1 MATAF
6 DALNLGPELLEACRR
21 QGFKAPTPI
30 QSLVVPVVARG
41 RDAVV
46 EAKTGSGKTLA
57 YGLPLLDRAPLQE
70 GLPETLIIVPTR
82 ELAQQVESDL
92 TKTAGTLSRPTV
104 TLVGRGGLDRQQA
117 KLEAGCAIVVGT
129 PGRIEEALARGI
141 LRLDRIRTVVLDE
154 VDELLKG
161 GFSRNLALLL
171 GQVPR
176 QRQTLL
182 FSATIPTEVEAVA
195 KKFTRDA
202 ARLRLTSTRDLPVE
216 LSHEVLHTSVRDRI
230 ADLVRYLQTTRPFQ
244 AVIFCGTRRETEEVH
259 EAVSQL
265 GIQSDYL
272 HGELSPNKRRQ
283 LLERVR
289 SGDLPVLI
297 ASDLAARGLD
307 LPGVDAVVNYSL
319 PKGTAAYLHRA
330 GRTGRAGRPGVVVSL
345 LIEQQHELFEKLQ
358 ATFTFKAVEVLKS
371 GRLVKR
377 PIKSREE
384 RDLQFRK
391 LPEKPARAPVAAR
404 PKRSSPERGS
414 APSTGKAKRP
424 AGKTSPSPAGA
435 RRPAAKKPGPGAGK
449 ASPRRAGRPSA
460 RKPGR

>member
-1 MATAF
+1 MANAF
-6 DALNLGPELLEACRR
+6 DALNLSPELLEACRR

-30 QSLVVPVVARG
+30 QALVVPVVARG

-57 YGLPLLDRAPLQE
+57 YGLPLLDRAPLQDAQ
-70 GLPETLIIVPTR
+70 PETLVIVPTR
-82 ELAQQVESDL
+82 ELAQQVEHDL
-92 TKTAGTLSRPTV
+92 TKSAGTLPRPVV
-104 TLVGRGGLDRQQA
+104 TLVGRGGLDRQKE
-117 KLEAGCAIVVGT
+117 KLDAGCNIVVGT
-129 PGRIEEALARGI
+129 PGRIEEALARGV

-176 QRQTLL
+176 DRQTLL

-202 ARLRLTSTRDLPVE
+202 ARLRLATTRDLPEE
-216 LSHEVLHTSVRDRI
+216 LTHQVLHTSVRDRI
-230 ADLVRYLQTTRPFQ
+230 PDLVAYLRATRPFQ
-244 AVIFCGTRRETEEVH
+244 AVIFCGTRHETEEVH
-259 EAVSQL
+259 EAVSEL
-265 GIQSDYL
+265 GIDSEYL

-283 LLERVR
+283 LIERVR

-307 LPGVDAVVNYSL
+307 LPGVDAVLNYSL

-358 ATFTFKAVEVLKS
+358 ATFTFQAVEVFKS

-377 PIKSREE
+377 TVKSREE

-391 LPEKPARAPVAAR
+391 RPEKPVGAARTAPAKPRPAEPARSPSVKPGKRPARDASPSAAR
-404 PKRSSPERGS
+404 PAKA
-414 APSTGKAKRP
+414 AP
-424 AGKTSPSPAGA
+424 
-435 RRPAAKKPGPGAGK
+435 RRPGGPG
-449 ASPRRAGRPSA
+449 GRTASA
-460 RKPGR
+460 RKPTRRPGR